1 MKWTKII
8 LPIVL
13 LAGGAILCIAR
24 WQAWF
29 GMPAEPQWRGETVDF
44 VFSSF
49 SHDSTPESLDI
60 LVLGDIHNHLT
71 TADYDT
77 LAARVPQTDIVAQVG
92 DWMDRGQR
100 YYQRLLIREWAHS
113 AMANT
118 PVLATPGNHEY
129 SKGLKKTLSPIW
141 DETFPHPMN
150 GPQAVPGAS
159 YYVDLPQV
167 RFIAIDTNPL
177 DRLVYL
183 TRTLTWLHE
192 LLQEA
197 GDRYVIVMMHHPVLS
212 AGKGRANPIIFSAF
226 RHALGEA
233 DLVLAGHD
241 HSYMRRTPFV
251 VLNTAGKLK
260 QQRTHL
266 RAEVADTVP
275 VYGLITIP
283 EPQSAAN
290 PQSQMVFRVYSLRD
304 GALLDS
310 LYVDHH

>member
-77 LAARVPQTDIVAQVG
+77 LAARVPQADIVAQVG

-100 YYQRLLIREWAHS
+100 YYQQLLIREWAHS

-129 SKGLKKTLSPIW
+129 SKGVKKTLSPIW

-251 VLNTAGKLK
+251 VLNTADKLK

-266 RAEVADTVP
+266 HAEVADTVP

>member
-77 LAARVPQTDIVAQVG
+77 LAVRVPQADIVAQVG

-100 YYQRLLIREWAHS
+100 YYQQLLIREWVHS

-129 SKGLKKTLSPIW
+129 SKGVKKTLSPIW
-141 DETFPHPMN
+141 DETFPHPIN

-241 HSYMRRTPFV
+241 HSYMRRAPFV

-260 QQRTHL
+260 QQRSHL
-266 RAEVADTVP
+266 HAEVADTVP

>member
-1 MKWTKII
+1 MKWTKVI

-29 GMPAEPQWRGETVDF
+29 GMPAEPQWRGETFDF

-77 LAARVPQTDIVAQVG
+77 LAARVPQADIVAQVG

-100 YYQRLLIREWAHS
+100 YYQQLLIREWAHS

-129 SKGLKKTLSPIW
+129 SKGVQKTLSPIW